1 MQTLTFF
8 LSLSGSLTAWKKAG
22 ILDREIL
29 HLSEYI
35 RVGVFD
41 KINIFSYSRSDLM
54 LLSDL
59 RAADPAY
66 EKFEVLVPSRT
77 ATKPVIL
84 LHSIFGPLHHYRRI
98 AASTALK
105 TNQIS
110 GSWAAL
116 IAKVCTRRPLM
127 LRFGYILSRRFR
139 LNGQRRA
146 AYLARLVERIG
157 LRLSDAVVVTSEQA
171 ATEIRG
177 RTGSAS
183 KVHLVPTYVDT
194 ELFAPGNAVEP
205 KGRFI
210 YVGRLTPQKNLAN
223 LIRAAQRG
231 GFEIDMFGEG
241 PLKGDL
247 ETLAQ
252 ALGAKVRLL
261 GSIPNTELAGTMKNY
276 RYFVLP
282 SLHEGL
288 PKVLLEAMS
297 TGLICVGTNIPGT
310 NDLIEDG
317 VTGYLSDGTTDL
329 ELADA
334 LRRASEGKNTGSAA
348 RALIEE
354 RYGLRRYIQQEAA
367 IFESV
372 LN

>member
-41 KINIFSYSRSDLM
+41 KINIFSYSRSDLT

-59 RAADPAY
+59 RAADPLY
-66 EKFEVLVPSRT
+66 EKFDVLVPSRK
-77 ATKPVIL
+77 ATKSVIL

-98 AASTALK
+98 AASAALK

-116 IAKVCTRRPLM
+116 IAKVCTRRPLL

-146 AYLARLVERIG
+146 AFLARLVERIG
-157 LRLSDAVVVTSEQA
+157 LRLADAVVVTSEQA

-177 RTGSAS
+177 RTESSS

-194 ELFAPGNAVEP
+194 ELFAPGNTVEE
-205 KGRFI
+205 KERFI
-210 YVGRLTPQKNLAN
+210 YVGLRWPA
-223 LIRAAQRG
+223 
-231 GFEIDMFGEG
+231 DS
-241 PLKGDL
+241 
-247 ETLAQ
+247 
-252 ALGAKVRLL
+252 AKEPR
-261 GSIPNTELAGTMKNY
+261 K
-276 RYFVLP
+276 
-282 SLHEGL
+282 
-288 PKVLLEAMS
+288 
-297 TGLICVGTNIPGT
+297 
-310 NDLIEDG
+310 
-317 VTGYLSDGTTDL
+317 SDTCRPTW
-329 ELADA
+329 
-334 LRRASEGKNTGSAA
+334 R
-348 RALIEE
+348 
-354 RYGLRRYIQQEAA
+354 
-367 IFESV
+367 V
-372 LN
+372 

>member
-1 MQTLTFF
+1 MPTLTFF

-35 RVGVFD
+35 KAGVFD
-41 KINIFSYSRSDLM
+41 KINIFSYSRSDLT

-59 RAADPAY
+59 RAADSVY
-66 EKFEVLVPSRT
+66 EKFDVLVPSRK
-77 ATKPVIL
+77 ATKPVVL

-98 AASTALK
+98 AASAALK

-116 IAKVCTRRPLM
+116 IAKVCTRRPLL

-139 LNGQRRA
+139 LNGQRSA
-146 AYLARLVERIG
+146 AFLARLVERIG
-157 LRLSDAVVVTSEQA
+157 LRLADAVVVTSEQA
-171 ATEIRG
+171 AAEIRG
-177 RTGSAS
+177 RTESSS

-194 ELFAPGNAVEP
+194 ELFAPGNAVEQN
-205 KGRFI
+205 GRFI

-223 LIRAAQRG
+223 LIRAAQCG

-247 ETLAQ
+247 AALAEG
-252 ALGAKVRLL
+252 LGAKVRLL

-310 NDLIEDG
+310 SDLIKDG

-334 LRRASEGKNTGSAA
+334 LQRASEGKNTGSAA

-354 RYGLRRYIQQEAA
+354 RYSIRRYIEQEAA

-372 LN
+372 FN

>member
-1 MQTLTFF
+1 MPTLTFF

-35 RVGVFD
+35 KTGVFD
-41 KINIFSYSRSDLM
+41 KVEIFSYSRSDLT
-54 LLSDL
+54 LLGEL
-59 RAADPAY
+59 RAANPVY
-66 EKFEVLVPSRT
+66 EKFDVLVPSRK
-77 ATKPVIL
+77 ASKLVIL
-84 LHSIFGPLHHYRRI
+84 LHSIFGPLHNYSRI
-98 AASTALK
+98 AASAALK

-116 IAKVCTRRPLM
+116 IAKVCTRRPLL

-139 LNGQRRA
+139 LNGQHRA
-146 AYLARLVERIG
+146 AFLARLVERIG
-157 LRLSDAVVVTSEQA
+157 LRLADAIVVTSEQA

-177 RTGSAS
+177 RTESPS

-194 ELFAPGNAVEP
+194 ELFSPGNAVEQ
-205 KGRFI
+205 KVRFI

-223 LIRAAQRG
+223 LIRAAHRG
-231 GFEIDMFGEG
+231 GFEVDMFGDG

-247 ETLAQ
+247 LALTES
-252 ALGAKVRLL
+252 LGAKVRFL
-261 GSIPNTELAGTMKNY
+261 GRTPNTELADTMKNY

-310 NDLIEDG
+310 RDLIEDG
-317 VTGYLSDGTTDL
+317 VTGYLSEGTTDL

-354 RYGLRRYIQQEAA
+354 RYGLRRYIEQEAA
-367 IFESV
+367 IFKSV

>member
-8 LSLSGSLTAWKKAG
+8 LSLSGSLTAWKKTG

-35 RVGVFD
+35 KLGVFD
-41 KINIFSYSRSDLM
+41 RINIFSYSRSDLT
-54 LLSDL
+54 LLSEL
-59 RAADPAY
+59 RAADPVY
-66 EKFEVLVPSRT
+66 EKFDVLVPSRK
-77 ATKPVIL
+77 ATKRAIL
-84 LHSIFGPLHHYRRI
+84 LYSIFGPLRHYHRI
-98 AASTALK
+98 AGSTALK

-116 IAKVCTRRPLM
+116 IAKVCTRRPLL

-139 LNGQRRA
+139 LNGQR
-146 AYLARLVERIG
+146 LAGFLASLVERIG
-157 LRLSDAVVVTSEQA
+157 LRLADAVVVTSEQA
-171 ATEIRG
+171 AEEIRG

-194 ELFAPGNAVEP
+194 ELFAPGNAKES

-247 ETLAQ
+247 EKLAE
-252 ALGAKVRLL
+252 ALGAKVKLL
-261 GSIPNTELAGTMKNY
+261 GSIPNTELASTMKNY

-310 NDLIEDG
+310 NDLIEDE
-317 VTGYLSDGTTDL
+317 VTGYLSAGTADL
-329 ELADA
+329 ELSDA
-334 LRRASEGKNTGSAA
+334 LRRASQGKDTGPAA

-354 RYGLRRYIQQEAA
+354 RFGLRRYIEQEAA

-372 LN
+372 LK